1 MSTRELF
8 LSLYRKKK
16 LPSKDF
22 LELYDLIWEG
32 TAPIKYQNP
41 ENWRAHR
48 GDEK

>member
-1 MSTRELF
+1 MSTRKLF
-8 LSLYRKKK
+8 LSLYRKNR

-22 LELYDLIWEG
+22 LELFDLMWEG

-41 ENWRAHR
+41 EHWRGSR

>member
-1 MSTRELF
+1 MSTRKLF

-22 LELYDLIWEG
+22 LELYDLMWEG
-32 TAPIKYQNP
+32 KAPIKYQNP
-41 ENWRAHR
+41 DRWRYGG